1 MSGVI
6 DSMMNFIYTGP
17 VVPVYLFLLCVVFFR
32 AQGTYWLG
40 RYMGN
45 FIMTRGKPR
54 GGWRLRTYNWI
65 HADSTAR
72 AIATLQRRGWP
83 VIPFSFLTV
92 GFQTM
97 INMGA
102 GVIRMTWPRYTAAMF
117 PGCLAWALIYST
129 IGWTVWKA
137 AFSAA
142 AGSPL
147 GILVIAVIL
156 FAAVWWFRHTKKV
169 SKDISAAETVE
180 SVEVN

>member
-17 VVPVYLFLLCVVFFR
+17 AVPVYLFLLCVVFFR

-45 FIMTRGKPR
+45 FIMTRGKPDS
-54 GGWRLRTYNWI
+54 GWRLRAYNWI
-65 HADSTAR
+65 HADSTSR
-72 AIATLQRRGWP
+72 AIDTLQRRGWP
-83 VIPFSFLTV
+83 VIPVSFLTV

-97 INMGA
+97 VNMGA

-117 PGCLAWALIYST
+117 PGCLAWAFIYST

-137 AFSAA
+137 ALSAA

-147 GILVIAVIL
+147 GLLATAIIIL
-156 FAAVWWFRHTKKV
+156 AAIWWFKRSKKAGA
-169 SKDISAAETVE
+169 DIVETEEVE
-180 SVEVN
+180 SNQ